1 MYNLKKNQRVSVAMH
16 APLYY
21 FMYPVLSSIPE
32 KRQWLKCYVNVVMVC
47 SNEANIL
54 AQDYPTLLDATIGT
68 LASLNLLKIFVQLCI
83 GLTMLALFEQAFK
96 RKIFEV
102 ILTGYLTSVM
112 MTTMFD
118 TSKTR
123 HNCLQVWSDENRN

>member
-1 MYNLKKNQRVSVAMH
+1 MH

-21 FMYPVLSSIPE
+21 FMYILSSIQE
-32 KRQWLKCYVNVVMVC
+32 KHQWLKCHVNVVKV
-47 SNEANIL
+47 SNETNIL
-54 AQDYPTLLDATIGT
+54 FRHPTLLDATIDT
-68 LASLNLLKIFVQLCI
+68 LASLNLLKIFVQLCV

-96 RKIFEV
+96 SKIFEV

-112 MTTMFD
+112 MTTIFD

-123 HNCLQVWSDENRN
+123 HNCLQVCSDENRN